1 MISANAK
8 FRTNNVDD
16 SHSESSNPCL
26 FRIFGVRTAMNV
38 SKLPRILMISN
49 STPSALQISNPNS
62 FSIFYSLLSNIKT
75 TMILGYQE
83 IINVFVYDCYISAEF
98 LMFTFI
104 KLLICRDLIISNSI
118 KMMSRVKFIRP
129 FRFYE

>member
-1 MISANAK
+1 MISATAK

-38 SKLPRILMISN
+38 SKFPRILMISN
-49 STPSALQISNPNS
+49 ITPRALQISYPNS
-62 FSIFYSLLSNIKT
+62 LSIFYSLLSNIKT
-75 TMILGYQE
+75 RMILGYQE
-83 IINVFVYDCYISAEF
+83 IINVFVYDCYISVEF

-104 KLLICRDLIISNSI
+104 KFSRIFQHWQPRGLILDGLKN
-118 KMMSRVKFIRP
+118 
-129 FRFYE
+129 